1 MKKRGR
7 LRILLRILSAIIV
20 TPVIVIAILIALLY
34 IPGVQRAVV
43 EKACHE
49 ISARS
54 GYDVGIGSIM
64 LSFPLKLKV
73 ADFTMSKNDTVYIN
87 GRSLDTNISLTP
99 LFAGKVEANYISLEE
114 LELNTRDMLPEMSI
128 EGKVGFARVVA
139 RDADLANA
147 TADIRQLYI
156 ADSNIDITMADTT
169 IVDESAPLEWII
181 RLHKGRMR
189 NCSIGFYMPHDTLG
203 ATAHIG
209 NLRLRGGSIDIAT
222 TSLALKS
229 LALDG
234 CSASYDKRSMSP
246 AEAPLDHISIENI
259 SFKAG
264 DIRYAGINDISA
276 MISGLTL
283 QQPGGIAITDVSM
296 HCTSRNDT
304 LKLQGLEIDSRNG
317 SRISAHATIPHKALE
332 NPTGEQLTATLMAT
346 ISKPDLAG
354 ILTAQQYDALHW
366 FNDNM
371 LKATLSLSGNVNDLA
386 IDTLTLAF
394 PGVGAVSAGGY
405 IKELPTATE
414 REARM
419 TFNAG
424 VDDIKRFT
432 GCSTDSIDGRTSVT
446 GEILYK
452 LSEITARMT
461 MHNGGSEITAN
472 GSYNTADT
480 TYTANVDIEHLT
492 LAGIM
497 PDVPLHKLSMRLDAK
512 GRGTDIFGKSM
523 QYSVNGVIDTL
534 HYAGYRLHSINAK
547 AVQANCVSSITV
559 EGHDKNMLF
568 GIDAT
573 TRLAT
578 TGIDNRTNIEIR
590 NADFKAIGAA
600 DSALKLSTSI
610 ALAAT
615 TDFKESHSLKID
627 GNGTTIEMLQSSFT
641 PGNLSM
647 DFATTPRGTDI
658 RVQNGDLNINGKMD
672 CGYRKLFAAI
682 EKISRMNRDVMSG
695 KSTLPHL
702 HDYQKALPDLQLTF
716 NCGEENVLHNALA
729 FAGIEAGDIK
739 LEADISHE
747 RGININGNI
756 FNLGTSG
763 IELDSIGLYTRQEGD
778 RLDYTIKADGLAM
791 TSYQEKNSHNA
802 RLNGYMECDTL
813 TTNMQLRNNI
823 DSTESRLGLTTL
835 LSPGN
840 MDIRFTPDAM
850 LFGEPFSFGDYSY
863 INIGKAMSIDADV
876 SFTGEDD
883 NGFHLYTIPD
893 GSNIYNINLDIFNI
907 ALEDIAGAVPG
918 MPDIAGKFFAQLN
931 YRQSNDNN
939 IFTCN
944 TNVDS
949 LTYNGNPV
957 GNERI
962 KLVYSPRAS
971 GAHALR
977 CDVSH
982 NNTMVADIRG
992 GMFNDRFR
1000 GNIALTRLPLAI
1012 TQAFI
1017 DKEGVMLDG
1026 YLEGRLDF
1034 SGELTD
1040 MKSNGYLRL
1049 DSTYAYSPMLGAM
1062 LHPSDEKIM
1071 IENSRINLKQ
1081 YHIYDKVNTPFVIDG
1096 NVDIKNLL
1104 DPKVNLRLNATNYEV
1119 LNTPHEKGKMVY
1131 GKMYV
1136 DLRSMLRG
1144 TLNDIRMAGDL
1155 TILSSSDFAYI
1166 MPEAAL
1172 SSSKDLDGL
1181 VEFVNF
1187 NDTTTIQTQ
1196 EDAAIDLGDITAN
1209 LNLIVKDGAKLS
1221 VYLDNMLNNYVSIEG
1236 AANLNAAYDNRS
1248 GFNVTGIYKLNS
1260 GEVKLTLPI
1269 IPLKTFYIQEGSR
1282 ITWTGDMFNPTLNV
1296 TALEKTK
1303 VSVEMDDNSV
1313 QQVEFNAGVEV
1324 SNDLNNLAVDF
1335 TMSAPD
1341 NSVIQNQLNELDRA
1355 TLSRYAIAMIIT
1367 GSYLGGRQGVTAT
1380 SALSAFL
1387 DAKINQLSGTAIK
1400 DFDVNIGIN
1409 DAMNAETGNAYTNYS
1424 FSFSKRFLNDR
1435 ITVVIGGEVNSGDR
1449 PDRSAGNETFINN
1462 ISLEWK
1468 LNQAGNRYIRIFYDK
1483 NYQSLLEGEITET
1496 GVGYV
1501 YKRKLN
1507 SLRELFIFK
1516 RKAKAKKQQPDETPK
1531 RESEE

>member
-7 LRILLRILSAIIV
+7 LHILLRILLAIIV
-20 TPVIVIAILIALLY
+20 TPVVVIALIISLLY
-34 IPGVQRAVV
+34 VPRVQHTVV
-43 EKACHE
+43 EKVCRE
-49 ISARS
+49 IAAQS
-54 GYDVGIGSIM
+54 GYDVGIGSIA

-73 ADFTMSKNDTVYIN
+73 TDFTMSRNDSVYFT
-87 GRSLDTNISLTP
+87 GRSLNANISITP
-99 LFAGKVEANYISLEE
+99 LFAGKVEANYVSLEE
-114 LELNTRDMLPEMSI
+114 LELNTRDILPQMSI
-128 EGKVGFARVVA
+128 EGNVGYARAVA

-147 TADIRQLYI
+147 VADIRQLYI
-156 ADSNIDITMADTT
+156 ADSDIHIKMADTT
-169 IVDESAPLEWII
+169 IVDESEPMEWLI
-181 RLHKGRMR
+181 RLHKGRIK
-189 NCSIGFYMPHDTLG
+189 NCGITLSMPHDTLD
-203 ATAHIG
+203 ATAYIG
-209 NLRLRGGSIDIAT
+209 NLQLRGGSIDIAT
-222 TSLALKS
+222 SSMALKS

-234 CSASYDKRSMSP
+234 ARVEYDRGCMSAE
-246 AEAPLDHISIENI
+246 EAPLDHLKFQDINLH
-259 SFKAG
+259 AG
-264 DIRYAGINDISA
+264 NMKYAGFNDISA
-276 MISGLTL
+276 QISGFTL
-283 QQPGGIAITDVSM
+283 QQQPAGIAITDVVM
-296 HCTSRNDT
+296 HLTSSNDT
-304 LKLQGLEIDSRNG
+304 LRLHGLNIESSNG
-317 SRISAHATIPHKALE
+317 SHISGHAAIPHKALE
-332 NPTGEQLTATLMAT
+332 NPDKENLTATLFAA
-346 ISKPDLAG
+346 ISKPDLVG
-354 ILTAQQYDALHW
+354 FLPQQLYESLHW
-366 FNDNM
+366 FNNRM
-371 LKATLSLSGNVNDLA
+371 LDATLSLSGNIENIA
-386 IDTLTLAF
+386 IDTLTLDF
-394 PGVGAVSAGGY
+394 PGLGTVNADGY
-405 IKELPTATE
+405 IRHLPTDTL
-414 REARM
+414 RESRIA
-419 TFNAG
+419 FNAG
-424 VDDIKRFT
+424 LDDIKTFIANAN
-432 GCSTDSIDGRTSVT
+432 DSIDGRAAASGNIWYNR
-446 GEILYK
+446 GEISADMALHC
-452 LSEITARMT
+452 A
-461 MHNGGSEITAN
+461 GGDIAAT
-472 GSYNTADT
+472 GSYNMADT
-480 TYTANVDIEHLT
+480 AYTAIVDIDSLA
-492 LAGIM
+492 LAGM
-497 PDVPLHKLSMRLDAK
+497 LPSVPLHKLKMHLDAK
-512 GRGTDIFGKSM
+512 GRGMDIFGKEM
-523 QYSVNGVIDTL
+523 KYEVNAVIDTL
-534 HYAGYRLHSINAK
+534 YYADYRLRSLKAK
-547 AVQANCVSSITV
+547 ASQAHNVSSITL
-559 EGHDKNMLF
+559 EGNDNSLLF

-573 TRLAT
+573 TVLKRS
-578 TGIDNRTNIEIR
+578 GISNHTAIELTK
-590 NADFKAIGAA
+590 ADFKEIGAV
-600 DSALKLSTSI
+600 DSTLKLSASI
-610 ALAAT
+610 AMAAT
-615 TDFKESHSLKID
+615 TDFKESHSLRID
-627 GNGTTIEMLQSSFT
+627 GDGTTIEMLQNSFS
-641 PGNLSM
+641 PGNLSF
-647 DFATTPRGTDI
+647 DFATTPHGTDI
-658 RVQNGDLNINGKMD
+658 KVQNGDLHINGKME
-672 CGYRKLFAAI
+672 CGYRKLFAAM
-682 EKISRMNRDVMSG
+682 EKISRINREVMSG
-695 KSTLPHL
+695 KGTLPHL
-702 HDYQKALPDLQLTF
+702 HDYQEILPDLFLDF
-716 NCGEENVLHNALA
+716 NCGKNNILHNALA

-739 LEADISHE
+739 LEADISHQ
-747 RGININGNI
+747 RGININGNA
-756 FNLGTSG
+756 FNLGTHG
-763 IELDSIGLYTRQEGD
+763 TRLDSIGVYTRQDGE
-778 RLDYTIKADGLAM
+778 RLDYTIKANGLTM
-791 TSYQEKNSHNA
+791 TSYQDHNSHNA
-802 RLNGYMECDTL
+802 QLYGYMECDTL
-813 TTNMQLRNNI
+813 ATNILLRNNI
-823 DSTESRLGLTTL
+823 DSTDCKMGATTL

-840 MDIRFTPDAM
+840 MEIYFAPDAM
-850 LFGEPFSFGDYSY
+850 LFGQPFSFGNRSY

-876 SFTGEDD
+876 SFTGEDN
-883 NGFHLYTIPD
+883 NGFYLYTIPD
-893 GSNIYNINLDIFNI
+893 GDNIYNINLDIFNLQLSSI
-907 ALEDIAGAVPG
+907 FDA
-918 MPDIAGKFFAQLN
+918 MPDLPALSGSLFAKFN
-931 YRQSNDNN
+931 YRKEGIGD
-939 IFTCN
+939 IFTG
-944 TNVDS
+944 NVDIEE
-949 LTYNGNPV
+949 LACDGNAI
-957 GNERI
+957 GNEKI
-962 KLVYSPRAS
+962 ELVYSPKS
-971 GAHALR
+971 NSVHDISCTL
-977 CDVSH
+977 SH
-982 NNTMVADIRG
+982 NSAEVARIKSDYRRG
-992 GMFNDRFR
+992 VLN

-1071 IENSRINLKQ
+1071 IENSHINLRQ

-1096 NVDIKNLL
+1096 NVDIRNML

-1166 MPEAAL
+1166 MPEAAFN
-1172 SSSKDLDGL
+1172 SSKDLDGL

-1236 AANLNAAYDNRS
+1236 AANLNAAYDNSS

-1282 ITWTGDMFNPTLNV
+1282 LTWTGDMFNPTLNV
-1296 TALEKTK
+1296 TALEKTN

-1313 QQVEFNAGVEV
+1313 QQVEFNAGVVV

-1435 ITVVIGGEVNSGDR
+1435 ITVVIGGELNSGDR
-1449 PDRSAGNETFINN
+1449 PDKSAGNETFINN

-1507 SLRELFIFK
+1507 SLKELFTFK
-1516 RKAKAKKQQPDETPK
+1516 RKAKKQQPDGTKK
-1531 RESEE
+1531 RKSKE

>member
-7 LRILLRILSAIIV
+7 LHILLRILLAIIV
-20 TPVIVIAILIALLY
+20 TPMIVITLIISLLY
-34 IPGVQRAVV
+34 IPRVQRAVV
-43 EKACHE
+43 EKACRE
-49 ISARS
+49 ISAQS
-54 GYDVGIGSIM
+54 GYDVGIGSIL
-64 LSFPLKLKV
+64 LSFPLKLK
-73 ADFTMSKNDTVYIN
+73 ATDFTMSRNDSVYFS
-87 GRSLDTNISLTP
+87 GRSLGTNISLTP
-99 LFAGKVEANYISLEE
+99 LFAGKVEVNYISLEA
-114 LELNTRDMLPEMSI
+114 LELNTRDILPDMLI
-128 EGKVGFARVVA
+128 EGKVGYARVVA

-147 TADIRQLYI
+147 VADIRQLYI
-156 ADSNIDITMADTT
+156 ADSDIHITMTDTT
-169 IVDESAPLEWII
+169 TAQESEPLEWLI
-181 RLHKGRMR
+181 RLHKGRVK
-189 NCSIGFYMPHDTLG
+189 NCGITVSMPHDTLD
-203 ATAHIG
+203 ATAYIG
-209 NLRLRGGSIDIAT
+209 SLRLRGGSIDIAT

-229 LALDG
+229 LALNG
-234 CSASYDKRSMSP
+234 ARIEYDKGSMSA
-246 AEAPLDHISIENI
+246 AEAPLDHIRLGNI
-259 SFKAG
+259 NLQAG
-264 DIRYAGINDISA
+264 NLRYAGFNDISA
-276 MISGLTL
+276 EIAGLTL
-283 QQPGGIAITDVSM
+283 QQQPTGIAITDVAM
-296 HCTSRNDT
+296 HLTSSNDT
-304 LKLQGLEIDSRNG
+304 LRLQGLNIESRNG
-317 SRISAHATIPHKALE
+317 SRIGGHATIPHKALE
-332 NPTGEQLTATLMAT
+332 NPDSESLTATLVAA

-354 ILTAQQYDALHW
+354 YLPTQLYESLHW
-366 FNDNM
+366 FNDRM
-371 LKATLSLSGNVNDLA
+371 LNATLSLSGNIDDIA
-386 IDTLTLAF
+386 IDTLALDF
-394 PGVGAVSAGGY
+394 PGLGTVNADGY
-405 IKELPTATE
+405 IRHLPTDTLLEGCIA
-414 REARM
+414 
-419 TFNAG
+419 FNAG
-424 VDDIKRFT
+424 LNDIKRFIDT
-432 GCSTDSIDGRTSVT
+432 TNDSIDGRADATGNISYSR
-446 GEILYK
+446 GEISADMALHC
-452 LSEITARMT
+452 A
-461 MHNGGSEITAN
+461 GGSIAAS
-472 GSYNTADT
+472 GSYNIADT
-480 TYTANVDIEHLT
+480 AYSALVDIDS
-492 LAGIM
+492 LALAELV
-497 PDVPLHKLSMRLDAK
+497 PDVPLHKLKMHLDAK
-512 GRGTDIFGKSM
+512 GCGTDIFGKRM
-523 QYSVNGVIDTL
+523 KYEVNAVIDTL
-534 HYAGYRLHSINAK
+534 YYADYKLRSIEAT
-547 AVQANCVSSITV
+547 ASQANNVSLLTLRGNDNSL
-559 EGHDKNMLF
+559 LF

-573 TRLAT
+573 TVLKRS
-578 TGIDNRTNIEIR
+578 GISNHTAIELTK
-590 NADFKAIGAA
+590 ADFKEIGAV
-600 DSALKLSTSI
+600 DSTLKLSTSI

-627 GNGTTIEMLQSSFT
+627 GNGTTIEMLQNSFT
-641 PGNLSM
+641 PGNLSL

-658 RVQNGDLNINGKMD
+658 KVQNGDLNINGKMD

-702 HDYQKALPDLQLTF
+702 HDYQEVLPDLLLTF

-763 IELDSIGLYTRQEGD
+763 TRLDSIGLYTSQEGD
-778 RLDYTIKADGLAM
+778 RLDYTIMADGL
-791 TSYQEKNSHNA
+791 TIKTYQDQNSHNA
-802 RLNGYMECDTL
+802 RLYGYMECDTL

-863 INIGKAMSIDADV
+863 INIGKTMSIDADV

-883 NGFHLYTIPD
+883 NGFYLYTIPD
-893 GSNIYNINLDIFNI
+893 GSNIYNINLDIFNLQLASI
-907 ALEDIAGAVPG
+907 MEA
-918 MPDIAGKFFAQLN
+918 MPDLPDLSGSLFAKFN
-931 YRQSNDNN
+931 YRKESLGD
-939 IFTCN
+939 IFTG
-944 TNVDS
+944 NVDIEE
-949 LTYNGNPV
+949 LACDGNAI
-957 GNERI
+957 GNEKIELVYFPKSNSVHDISCTLSHNRAEVARI
-962 KLVYSPRAS
+962 KSDYQHGVL
-971 GAHALR
+971 
-977 CDVSH
+977 
-982 NNTMVADIRG
+982 N
-992 GMFNDRFR
+992 

-1071 IENSRINLKQ
+1071 IENSRINLRQ

-1104 DPKVNLRLNATNYEV
+1104 DPKVNLKLNATNYEV

-1144 TLNDIRMAGDL
+1144 TLNDVRMDGDL

-1166 MPEAAL
+1166 MPEAAM

-1248 GFNVTGIYKLNS
+1248 GFNVTGVYKLNS

-1282 ITWTGDMFNPTLNV
+1282 LTWTGDMFNPTLNV
-1296 TALEKTK
+1296 TALEKTN

-1313 QQVEFNAGVEV
+1313 QQVEFNAGVVV

-1449 PDRSAGNETFINN
+1449 PDKSAGNETFINN

-1516 RKAKAKKQQPDETPK
+1516 RKAKKQQPDETPK